1 MHLSEDFQVFE
12 RHRADASRLEHELE
26 RRRRMVERVAETAA
40 AAAAGEAGEGMTDV
54 ARPRRGIRRFL
65 PRRLRPLAPPHPAIG
80 PGAA

>member
-1 MHLSEDFQVFE
+1 
-12 RHRADASRLEHELE
+12 
-26 RRRRMVERVAETAA
+26 MVERVAETAA
-40 AAAAGEAGEGMTDV
+40 AAAAGEAGEGVTDV